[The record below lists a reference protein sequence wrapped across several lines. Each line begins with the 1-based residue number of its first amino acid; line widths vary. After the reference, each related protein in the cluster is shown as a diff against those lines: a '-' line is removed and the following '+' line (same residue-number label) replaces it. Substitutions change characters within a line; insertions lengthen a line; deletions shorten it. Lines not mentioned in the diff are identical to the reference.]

1 MNKILII
8 EYDENWAKFLNGHL
22 KNNLDVNISCYETVV
37 EGIDN
42 IVGDE
47 KVILSDIYTPNGIG
61 FNVVDYV
68 VKNHPH
74 IPVILMS
81 ADQFSDIEVQQMIT
95 NGAYKFIE
103 KMYGLSE
110 ITETI
115 EKILEN

>member
-8 EYDENWAKFLNGHL
+8 EDDENWMRFLNGHL

-68 VKNHPH
+68 VKKHPH

-81 ADQFSDIEVQQMIT
+81 ADQFSNIEVQRMIT

-103 KMYGLSE
+103 KMYGLAE
-110 ITETI
+110 ITKTI
-115 EKILEN
+115 GKILEN